1 MDSGGSGNDF
11 VMYHLL
17 FSNVFANNPVFEK
30 SGIQIRDTQ
39 DGRSPGPYGIRPGV
53 TEYI

>member
-30 SGIQIRDTQ
+30 SGIYRMAEARDHMV
-39 DGRSPGPYGIRPGV
+39 YGLVSRNTYRI
-53 TEYI
+53 E